1 MDDRGINYK
10 ERFLKLEGKLI
21 ELHNE
26 YLFMAGEEFKI
37 MNDAGSNI
45 HHSFG
50 CEARVSYGIYKQ
62 FMLNLRYLIKQLN
75 DDKSK

>member
-10 ERFLKLEGKLI
+10 ERLLKLEGKLI

-26 YLFMAGEEFKI
+26 YLFMVKEELKI
-37 MNDAGSNI
+37 VNDAGSDMN
-45 HHSFG
+45 HRF
-50 CEARVSYGIYKQ
+50 CLEALISCGIYNQ
-62 FMLNLRYLIKQLN
+62 FVLKLRYLIKQLN